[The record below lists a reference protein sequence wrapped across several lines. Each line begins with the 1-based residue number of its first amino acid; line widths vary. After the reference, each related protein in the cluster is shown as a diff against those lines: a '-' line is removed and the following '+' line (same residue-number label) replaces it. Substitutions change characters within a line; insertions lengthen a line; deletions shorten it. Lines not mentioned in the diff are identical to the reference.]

1 VTASLTNT
9 ITVSG
14 IGNPDGLTHT
24 DTASAQVIVNTPLA
38 AQTAPRRGTT
48 SKPATIPTPTT
59 AAISIANSP
68 TSQTVASGGTATFT
82 ITVTNTGF
90 VPLKNVTVS
99 DPSST
104 RCSRSLGTIPAY
116 VEKNYTCTHA
126 GVDKGFKNVATVT
139 AVGPTGKKMSA
150 SDHSLVELKSVSAG
164 PRIAVAVSPRAQ
176 TLLMVTHQVR
186 LSSRGSSTAHSIV
199 AHFTITVTNAGT
211 TPLVGVTVNDPL
223 APACDSRVGNI
234 ARGGSAH
241 YSCASKAVTRPF
253 TNVVAV
259 TGKSPSGKTVSSSD
273 QATVKLAQSVSHTA
287 RGLRRRHGHA

>member
-38 AQTAPRRGTT
+38 APAAAPRT

-59 AAISIANSP
+59 AAVSIANSP

-90 VPLKNVTVS
+90 VTLKDVTVS

-126 GVDKGFKNVATVT
+126 GVNKSFENVATVT

-176 TLLMVTHQVR
+176 TLLMVTYQVR
-186 LSSRGSSTAHSIV
+186 HSSRGSSTTAHSVV

-234 ARGGSAH
+234 ARGGSGH